1 MAGKYRTISISIG
14 LTALSIVAFEE
25 VRKCGFVSDDT
36 LYVVRNQ
43 YVQGGL
49 TCENIAWAFTH
60 YIGYWHPVTWLS
72 LMADCEIF
80 GGDPGWHHLI
90 NLLLHTVN
98 SILLFWLLKQ
108 MTGAVWRSAFVA
120 ALFAVHPLHVESVA
134 WITERKDVLSGL
146 FWMLTMAA
154 YLRYVKRPAV
164 ARYVLTLLLFV
175 LGLMTKAMLLTLPV
189 ILLLLDFWPL
199 RRINSEETGS
209 PAVGSSKILGS
220 FSPGFRLFVEKVP
233 FILLSL
239 CSALISSIC
248 TQFLGITL
256 SSELIPM
263 RLRIANALVSYVGY
277 IEKMA
282 WPHNLAIF
290 YPFPASIPAWQ
301 IAGAVGVLFSVSAVA
316 LYFIRRKPYIMVG
329 WLWYI
334 VTLVPVLGLVQAGM
348 WPAMADR
355 FTYLPLIGPFIVVT
369 WGIGDVFRRGRYR
382 PVILGVSAGAILVLL
397 VICTRRQVAYWHDD
411 VTLFGRAVRVT
422 EKNHF
427 ALFNFGDAL
436 RLKGKHDE
444 AIDRYREALECNS
457 YHAKTHN
464 NLGGLLEAKGQLEEA
479 IVHYRR
485 SVQIDAR
492 YPGTHFNL
500 GKALAATGDFEEA
513 IIHYEQ
519 AIDLSPDFAAALNA
533 LAWIHATNRNP
544 QLRNAPQA
552 IEYAKR
558 TVQLTGDQ
566 NPTALDTLAAAYAAA
581 GRFSDAVAT
590 AEEALKLA
598 QSTGATQLRQSIEKR
613 LSLYREGRPYIENSL
628 P

>member
-1 MAGKYRTISISIG
+1 MASKYRTISIFIG
-14 LTALSIVAFEE
+14 LTALCIVAFEQ

-36 LYVVRNQ
+36 LYVIRNQ
-43 YVQGGL
+43 HVQGGL
-49 TCENIAWAFTH
+49 TRENIIWAFTH

-72 LMADCEIF
+72 LMADCELF
-80 GGDPGWHHLI
+80 GIDPGWHHLI
-90 NLLLHTVN
+90 NVLLHTAN

-146 FWMLTMAA
+146 FWMLTTVA
-154 YLRYVKRPAV
+154 YLRYVKRPGV
-164 ARYVLTLLLFV
+164 VRYVLTLLLFV
-175 LGLMTKAMLLTLPV
+175 LGLMTKTMLLTLPV

-199 RRINSEETGS
+199 RRINPEERGS
-209 PAVGSSKILGS
+209 AAVESRKILGS

-239 CSALISSIC
+239 CSAWISSIC

-263 RLRIANALVSYVGY
+263 RLRIANAVVSYVRY
-277 IEKMA
+277 LEKMV
-282 WPHNLAIF
+282 WPQKLAVF
-290 YPFPASIPAWQ
+290 YPFPAFISTWQ
-301 IAGAVGVLFSVSAVA
+301 TAGAVGVLFFVSAVA
-316 LYFIRRKPYIMVG
+316 VYFIRRKPYIMVG

-334 VTLVPVLGLVQAGM
+334 VALVPVLGLVQAGM

-355 FTYLPLIGPFIVVT
+355 FTYLPLIGPFILVA
-369 WGIGDVFRRGRYR
+369 WGIGEAFGRGRYR
-382 PVILGVSAGAILVLL
+382 AVILGTSAGAILLLL
-397 VICTRRQVAYWHDD
+397 VICTRRQVAYWLDE
-411 VTLFGRAVRVT
+411 VTLFGRAVNVT
-422 EKNHF
+422 DKNHF
-427 ALFNFGDAL
+427 ALFNLGNAL
-436 RLKGKHDE
+436 RVDGKHDE
-444 AIDRYREALECNS
+444 AIARYREALECNS

-464 NLGGLLEAKGQLEEA
+464 NLGGLLQAKGQLEEA
-479 IVHYRR
+479 IAHYRR

-492 YPGTHFNL
+492 DPGTHFNL
-500 GKALAATGDFEEA
+500 GKALETRGSFEEA
-513 IIHYEQ
+513 IAHYQQ
-519 AIDLSPDFAAALNA
+519 AIELRADFAAALNA

-544 QLRNAPQA
+544 KLRNAPQS
-552 IEYAKR
+552 IEYAER
-558 TVQLTGDQ
+558 AVQSTG
-566 NPTALDTLAAAYAAA
+566 NKHPTPLDTLAAAYAAA

-598 QSTGATQLRQSIEKR
+598 QSTGAAQLSQSIEQR